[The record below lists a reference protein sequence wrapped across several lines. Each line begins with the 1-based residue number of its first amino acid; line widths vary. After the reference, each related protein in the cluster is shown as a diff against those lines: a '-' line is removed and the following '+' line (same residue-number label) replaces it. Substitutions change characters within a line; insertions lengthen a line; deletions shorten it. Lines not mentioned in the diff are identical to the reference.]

1 MQIYLIRKTTGFK
14 ISQYKKF
21 HVFLKTF
28 VLMFTVSYKIWKLGR
43 VGHSKKTDFFS
54 VVKPSCFYGSA
65 YGV

>member
-1 MQIYLIRKTTGFK
+1 
-14 ISQYKKF
+14 
-21 HVFLKTF
+21 
-28 VLMFTVSYKIWKLGR
+28 MFTVSYKIWKLGR